1 MWPTTEQGSHRTSN
15 SAFHNSTVFK
25 DNADRQTTPRM
36 PWHDIGA
43 AFVGQTARDAAR
55 YRCII
60 EHDYW
65 ISVRNHE
72 TQGTKLLM
80 KNIH

>member
-60 EHDYW
+60 TH
-65 ISVRNHE
+65 RNPLN
-72 TQGTKLLM
+72 TITGFRQGIMKL
-80 KNIH
+80 KAQNF